1 LVAIAGV
8 LTEIK
13 EVLEATEVDR
23 HGFTCKIKFT
33 YIDITRDKR
42 HIEQIRDRG
51 DLVYRCPEVAT
62 ISDLQ

>member
-1 LVAIAGV
+1 MAIADV

-23 HGFTCKIKFT
+23 HGFTSKMKFA

-42 HIEQIRDRG
+42 HIERIRDRG
-51 DLVYRCPEVAT
+51 DLVYR
-62 ISDLQ
+62 

>member
-1 LVAIAGV
+1 MVAIADV

-23 HGFTCKIKFT
+23 HGFTSKMKFA

-42 HIEQIRDRG
+42 HIERIRDRG

-62 ISDLQ
+62 ISD